1 MKGCVACEAFPRHRG
16 AHYTARDV
24 TALLFSQ
31 RVRSVGRTRWMPLPG
46 SFTPAGRQ
54 ILVST
59 HMSEDPDA
67 RSVAG
72 IWLLEEKGTLQTE
85 ELAAPGKAATKAT
98 PVPNTPIPPRAPAQT
113 EEAPGEAEAPAEV
126 PETEAEPETPSAAP
140 PNEAVPAA
148 PAVAEPVAVSEATAV
163 PVPPEPRTTG
173 SLPKEDIGMAGTR
186 GYLSWAINGLDV
198 DIRALPGSGASPSVE
213 QLKAALKSFRTE
225 DGVMARLTET
235 LSDNEAWITL
245 SAPPGQQGKL
255 LISTGQ
261 IVDLLVQGGVYEEVL
276 LAHV

>member
-1 MKGCVACEAFPRHRG
+1 
-16 AHYTARDV
+16 
-24 TALLFSQ
+24 
-31 RVRSVGRTRWMPLPG
+31 MPLPG
-46 SFTPAGRQ
+46 SFTPAGKQ

-67 RSVAG
+67 RSVSG
-72 IWLLEEKGTLQTE
+72 IWLLEEKGPLVLE
-85 ELAAPGKAATKAT
+85 EEEPAEKQPSRII
-98 PVPNTPIPPRAPAQT
+98 PETPIPPRPNGNGRPSDPEVEVLAEALAP
-113 EEAPGEAEAPAEV
+113 EAPPLVAAEV
-126 PETEAEPETPSAAP
+126 SETA
-140 PNEAVPAA
+140 
-148 PAVAEPVAVSEATAV
+148 
-163 PVPPEPRTTG
+163 PPEPPASPG
-173 SLPKEDIGMAGTR
+173 LVINVPLPKEEDSMAQGTR

-213 QLKAALKSFRTE
+213 QLKAALKTFHTE

-235 LSDNEAWITL
+235 LSDGDAWITL

-261 IVDLLVQGGVYEEVL
+261 IVDLLTQGGVYDEVL

>member
-1 MKGCVACEAFPRHRG
+1 
-16 AHYTARDV
+16 
-24 TALLFSQ
+24 
-31 RVRSVGRTRWMPLPG
+31 MPLPG
-46 SFTPAGRQ
+46 CFTAGGKQ

-72 IWLLEEKGTLQTE
+72 IWLLEEKGPPRE
-85 ELAAPGKAATKAT
+85 ERPPPRAERRAARGGATVSQSPVPPQSSVASTAEVAVAPDDTDPEASVAPLAPEEPGLEVVVLSAAPGQ
-98 PVPNTPIPPRAPAQT
+98 P
-113 EEAPGEAEAPAEV
+113 
-126 PETEAEPETPSAAP
+126 EPETS
-140 PNEAVPAA
+140 V
-148 PAVAEPVAVSEATAV
+148 
-163 PVPPEPRTTG
+163 
-173 SLPKEDIGMAGTR
+173 SLPKEEEGPMAQGTR

-198 DIRALPGSGASPSVE
+198 DIRALPGSGTSPSVE
-213 QLKAALKSFRTE
+213 QLKAALKNFRTE

-235 LSDNEAWITL
+235 LSDGEAWITL

-261 IVDLLVQGGVYEEVL
+261 IVDLLTQGGVYDEVL